1 MVAVSWFSFQKEE
14 REEQEDRKIRKYE
27 DRCEPV
33 IGALI
38 KVHRALLPLHAA
50 QLLTYMKLS
59 AVSTGLL
66 VNFNVTSRCQGLRR
80 LSLPPPPS

>member
-1 MVAVSWFSFQKEE
+1 MIIDCGYRMDVLVEGRILIELKAIE
-14 REEQEDRKIRKYE
+14 R
-27 DRCEPV
+27 
-33 IGALI
+33 
-38 KVHRALLPLHAA
+38 LLPLHAA

-66 VNFNVTSRCQGLRR
+66 VNFNVTSLRQGLRR